1 MSLKRYSP
9 FSLILLVLVTAYL
22 LYSYFKDDAQI
33 SKIIPQN
40 KNPEL
45 VSYYIDDYRWDELT
59 DKLRI
64 LSDNYKAK
72 VGIYLKDLKT
82 KKTWEYNA
90 DRLFRSASLIKLPIM
105 IAVMDAVERG
115 KISLDTELVI
125 TNRERMDG
133 SGSLKWARDGTRLSV
148 LEIVYRMVTESDNT
162 ATRLLIDRFGVDYFK
177 SYFKQIGLAYTNIT
191 LEGMDLTSGR
201 VVKENYTTPREMGY
215 LLEKIYNKEAVSKN
229 MSEMMLDI
237 LKRNK
242 SHSRIRKGVPLTW
255 EVGHKT
261 GLLRKSCSDVGI
273 IFSPKGDYIIAVLLD
288 DVVSY
293 RSGKDFIAKIAKATS
308 DFYRI

>member
-40 KNPEL
+40 KSPEL